1 MKGKQK
7 GAKRGYDLLKK
18 KADALTMRFR
28 AILKEIL
35 VVRNYVNSLKQRR
48 DLLYSRTKRL
58 WARS

>member
-35 VVRNYVNSLKQRR
+35 AVSLSSFKNQFF
-48 DLLYSRTKRL
+48 D
-58 WARS
+58 

>member
-35 VVRNYVNSLKQRR
+35 AVSL
-48 DLLYSRTKRL
+48 S
-58 WARS
+58 SF